1 MERFCSNCGNV
12 LDENAKFCSKCGKQ
26 TNENEIDIVNS
37 TKIIEKPKRKKGCLI
52 AILAIILIPV
62 LLVCIE
68 IIAYKNFT
76 KSTTTTVKVE
86 DKKEPEIKTL
96 EIGTTINSKS
106 YDITVKKIEFTY
118 DVVPDK
124 KNIIYS
130 HYAAEKGNVYID
142 IAADVK
148 NTQKQNLKCDQ
159 IMNVEAN
166 YNNGYKYK
174 SQAIVEDQTTGFTY
188 ANIMDIKPLETQG
201 MRFIIQC
208 PQEVETDNNS
218 LNLTFNIEGEQFNYA
233 MK

>member
-1 MERFCSNCGNV
+1 MEKFCSNCGNV

-26 TNENEIDIVNS
+26 INEIGIVNS
-37 TKIIEKPKRKKGCLI
+37 TKIIEKPKKKKGCLI
-52 AILAIILIPV
+52 AILSIILIPV
-62 LLVCIE
+62 LLVCIG
-68 IIAYKNFT
+68 IITFRNFT
-76 KSTTTTVKVE
+76 KTTTVKVE
-86 DKKEPEIKTL
+86 DKKEPEVKTL
-96 EIGTTINSKS
+96 EIENTINSKS
-106 YDITVKKIEFTY
+106 YDITIKKIEFTY
-118 DVVPDK
+118 DVMPDK

-188 ANIMDIKPLETQG
+188 ANIIDIKPLETQG

-208 PQEVETDNNS
+208 PQEVETDTNS
-218 LNLTFNIEGEQFNYA
+218 LNLTFDIEGEQFNYA